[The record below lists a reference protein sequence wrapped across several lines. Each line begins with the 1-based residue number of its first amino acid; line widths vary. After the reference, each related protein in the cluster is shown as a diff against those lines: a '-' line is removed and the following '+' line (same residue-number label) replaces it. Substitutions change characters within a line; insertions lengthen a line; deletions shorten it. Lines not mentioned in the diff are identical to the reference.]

1 MVGAFEQAWSLLKAL
16 PRQREMAD
24 SGRTM
29 TQREMGYGSDDDVD
43 MGSIHPGALSAMR
56 RLQGE
61 GSLDTRSYEDES
73 DIQDEAGNYTP
84 DAKGRLVGTARQRNV
99 TRSGARKPD
108 TGKFYNPD
116 TGQIEER

>member
-1 MVGAFEQAWSLLKAL
+1 
-16 PRQREMAD
+16 
-24 SGRTM
+24 M

-73 DIQDEAGNYTP
+73 DIQE
-84 DAKGRLVGTARQRNV
+84 TARQRNV

>member
-1 MVGAFEQAWSLLKAL
+1 MAGAFEQAWSLLKAL
-16 PRQREMAD
+16 PGQREMAD

-29 TQREMGYGSDDDVD
+29 TQREMGYGSDDDED
-43 MGSIHPGALSAMR
+43 MGSVHPGALSAMR

-61 GSLDTRSYEDES
+61 GPLDTRSYESED
-73 DIQDEAGNYTP
+73 DLTDEAGNYTP
-84 DAKGRLVGTARQRNV
+84 DAKGRLIGTSRQRDV

-116 TGQIEER
+116 TGQMEER

>member
-1 MVGAFEQAWSLLKAL
+1 
-16 PRQREMAD
+16 
-24 SGRTM
+24 M

-99 TRSGARKPD
+99 TRSELLGREMLLGQVQENQ
-108 TGKFYNPD
+108 TQVNFTTLILGK
-116 TGQIEER
+116 